1 MPSYKDLLKLMHDGC
16 SPREILERMPMPPSH
31 LKRMLGGKR
40 LRDALRMREELAAAL
55 AVHEI
60 AAGVHGVTGRFT
72 ELLDSQRPETV
83 RKVCLALLHEGLH
96 KPRRRAKAAGAA
108 LTVKPWMLLGAPGRS
123 PADAAGDAGREE
135 KNDQNAAQ
143 NR

>member
-1 MPSYKDLLKLMHDGC
+1 MPSYKDLLKLMHGGC

-40 LRDALRMREELAAAL
+40 LQDALKMREKLAAVL

-60 AAGVHGVTGRFT
+60 AAGVHDVTGRFT

-96 KPRRRAKAAGAA
+96 GPKRGAKASGAA
-108 LTVKPWMLLGAPGRS
+108 PTVKPWMLLSALGGP
-123 PADAAGDAGREE
+123 PTDAAGDAGREE
-135 KNDQNAAQ
+135 KNDEKAAQ
-143 NR
+143 N